1 MTKYF
6 NKNQSNMEDLVDDE
20 QEEDWSLPVEDGHQS
35 CDVGQTLSKQNP
47 SLHVQDKTP
56 YLEDDKN
63 FKYLLVTCN
72 YVARQYGVTKLMG
85 IKEAK
90 EKCPGLVI
98 VSGEDLTHYRE
109 MSYKISEFLQKYT
122 ANVERLGFDENFLD
136 VSEMVDQRLQNEN
149 GDMEVNG
156 HIYGNLCKEDQEK
169 ETELPVTSHCSCGCR
184 SRLIIGSQIAN
195 EIREALNEE
204 LGITCCA
211 GISYNKLLSKLVG
224 GQHKPNQQTTLFP
237 EQTSEFMLHLSR
249 ARDIPG
255 VGWTTSKK
263 LLTLGVFSVAN
274 LQEVPLSDLVEEI
287 GEASAMHIKELSFG
301 IDDSPVVPFKRP
313 QTLSDEDSFKKCST
327 EVEVRSKVR
336 ELLSSLMIRLKEDGR
351 IPHTVR
357 LTIRRFTT
365 TNKYTSRESRQCPIS
380 SNVFSKTDDNMEQ
393 TVNKLL
399 DIVMSLFHKLVNVNQ
414 SFHLTLINIAFC
426 NLQDKAKKSIASFFS
441 PTKIK
446 NVNPSVQTENIRHRE
461 QEDSKGSENANKSAK
476 SPPSNLQKWL
486 NSFNSGRKNTLNQ
499 MSDADRMGSN
509 SAQTPENKL
518 DNVTETALETP
529 REESFFGIGVKRKK
543 DIEKLDEKGM
553 EKKKRFSIDDSLAN
567 GNTDMS
573 SQNETR
579 DRFEVILP
587 SDIDQ
592 EVFSNLPFEVQQE
605 VIQDIKSKSISKTA
619 NSQE

>member
-1 MTKYF
+1 
-6 NKNQSNMEDLVDDE
+6 
-20 QEEDWSLPVEDGHQS
+20 
-35 CDVGQTLSKQNP
+35 
-47 SLHVQDKTP
+47 
-56 YLEDDKN
+56 
-63 FKYLLVTCN
+63 
-72 YVARQYGVTKLMG
+72 
-85 IKEAK
+85 
-90 EKCPGLVI
+90 
-98 VSGEDLTHYRE
+98 
-109 MSYKISEFLQKYT
+109 
-122 ANVERLGFDENFLD
+122 
-136 VSEMVDQRLQNEN
+136 
-149 GDMEVNG
+149 
-156 HIYGNLCKEDQEK
+156 
-169 ETELPVTSHCSCGCR
+169 
-184 SRLIIGSQIAN
+184 
-195 EIREALNEE
+195 
-204 LGITCCA
+204 
-211 GISYNKLLSKLVG
+211 
-224 GQHKPNQQTTLFP
+224 
-237 EQTSEFMLHLSR
+237 
-249 ARDIPG
+249 
-255 VGWTTSKK
+255 
-263 LLTLGVFSVAN
+263 
-274 LQEVPLSDLVEEI
+274 
-287 GEASAMHIKELSFG
+287 
-301 IDDSPVVPFKRP
+301 
-313 QTLSDEDSFKKCST
+313 
-327 EVEVRSKVR
+327 
-336 ELLSSLMIRLKEDGR
+336 
-351 IPHTVR
+351 
-357 LTIRRFTT
+357 
-365 TNKYTSRESRQCPIS
+365 
-380 SNVFSKTDDNMEQ
+380 MEQ

-486 NSFNSGRKNTLNQ
+486 NSSNSGRKNTLNQ

-553 EKKKRFSIDDSLAN
+553 EKKKRFSIDDSLAK
-567 GNTDMS
+567 GNMDMS

-619 NSQE
+619 NSKKSASNDLGMCGDVTKDIMSHKGNKSTQLNRQCKSSSEGLNVLSDRVTQTLASADNSKETSSKTDKKDSLTYSESSGPSIHDLDNDCSFPSFLPPNVDPEVFVNLPPDIQKEILDQYKHNISKDRSSGCAKQNQNSKKPSILNYFGTSRKS